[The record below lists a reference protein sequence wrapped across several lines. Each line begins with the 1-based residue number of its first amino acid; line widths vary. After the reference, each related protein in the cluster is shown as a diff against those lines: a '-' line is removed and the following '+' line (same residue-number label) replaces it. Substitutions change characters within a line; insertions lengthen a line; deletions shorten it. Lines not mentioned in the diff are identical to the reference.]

1 MLIKLNCLKKHL
13 GLFFILCLFFSCC
26 AKKSDLLAIIGTQKI
41 YKKEFVYKS
50 ILYGIKI
57 NNEEDA
63 KNFLNLLINDALILR
78 QAKRDKIKINN
89 NEFAEE
95 IENFVPN
102 FSEKEIKKQLKQQ
115 GIKYNI
121 WLKDIKEKVIRKKVL
136 NNVMKEKI
144 EINESDLKDYFW
156 TNILEFRRPKKVNAR
171 QIVLNDEEK
180 AKEVIGYAREGRD
193 FAELAKKYSTTSEA
207 EAGGD
212 LGYFSKNELPLFIID
227 VVFNLKKGQISGL
240 VKSPY
245 GWHIF
250 KCEDVVEAKTPKFEE
265 VKDEVYRK
273 YFEQKKD
280 EYIETWLEDLRK
292 DSKINIYYDNVKLL
306 VQEVGK

>member
-1 MLIKLNCLKKHL
+1 MNYLKKYL
-13 GLFFILCLFFSCC
+13 SLALFLYLFFPCC
-26 AKKSDLLAIIGTQKI
+26 TNKNELLAIVDAQKI
-41 YKKEFVYKS
+41 YKKEFVHKT

-63 KNFLNLLINDALILR
+63 KNFINLLINDKLILK
-78 QAKRDKIKINN
+78 QAKRNKIKITKD
-89 NEFAEE
+89 EFAEE

-102 FSEKEIKKQLKQQ
+102 FSEKEIQKQLKQQ
-115 GIKYNI
+115 GIKYKNWI
-121 WLKDIKEKVIRKKVL
+121 KDIKEKIIIKKEL

-144 EINESDLKDYFW
+144 KINESDLKDYFW
-156 TNILEFRRPKKVNAR
+156 TNILEFRSLKKVNAR

-180 AKEVIGYAREGRD
+180 AKEVINYVREGQD

-207 EAGGD
+207 ESGGD
-212 LGYFSKNELPLFIID
+212 LGYFSKNELPSFITD
-227 VVFNLKKGQISGL
+227 VTFNLKKGQTSGI

-265 VKDEVYRK
+265 VKDEVYKK
-273 YFEQKKD
+273 YFEQKKE
-280 EYIETWLEDLRK
+280 EYIETWLEDIRK
-292 DSKINIYYDNVKLL
+292 NSKIEIYYDNIKLL
-306 VQEVGK
+306 IQEANK